1 MYIKLKDLLA
11 SFCWTN
17 KQTIQVCLDL
27 ILYPITNLHSCSI
40 RTLIDVLAEIL
51 DSSQSSRNFY
61 IDMTIKEKKKLRT
74 VRNHVL
80 IGKPGSIAFKNQAIV
95 RPSIEWTS
103 LLELNGVNMSY
114 YSTKEAIINQ
124 PEEHFLLLLKDL

>member
-1 MYIKLKDLLA
+1 
-11 SFCWTN
+11 
-17 KQTIQVCLDL
+17 
-27 ILYPITNLHSCSI
+27 
-40 RTLIDVLAEIL
+40 
-51 DSSQSSRNFY
+51 
-61 IDMTIKEKKKLRT
+61 MTIKEKKKLRT